1 MRPLLSNVPIWLCRF
16 RREGGSETKFIW
28 ARSAG
33 SAAEL
38 CRICGMGEPN
48 SVTYSGYS
56 AEPDLLRLPKGL
68 TRRTISA
75 SRCAE
80 AALAIYAGLRIDW
93 PVGSILSGFDAEK
106 RWQISNAALR
116 DFIANMGSIL
126 VRLGWAAQ
134 AVVEDVIEAQAMSWW
149 HGAQEL
155 NTRRQCQYLE
165 AQYHHDRKELY
176 QGRARRLRKQQ
187 RYSVAL
193 GEIDRGLDGLLPGD
207 EHAAQHFSEFL
218 VSQGL
223 DQLDADSLVSRYR
236 RVIVPRM

>member
-16 RREGGSETKFIW
+16 RRDGGSETKFIW

-38 CRICGMGEPN
+38 CRVCGLGEPA

-56 AEPDLLRLPKGL
+56 AEPSLATLPKGL
-68 TRRTISA
+68 TRRTVSL
-75 SRCAE
+75 SRRAE
-80 AALAIYAGLRIDW
+80 AALAIYAALRIDW

-106 RWQISNAALR
+106 RWQASSASLR
-116 DFIANMGSIL
+116 DFIANVGSIL
-126 VRLGWAAQ
+126 VRLGWSEQ
-134 AVVEDVIEAQAMSWW
+134 AVIADVIEAQGMSWW
-149 HGAQEL
+149 HAAQEL
-155 NTRRQCQYLE
+155 NSRRQHLHLE
-165 AQYHHDRKELY
+165 ATYHHDRKDLY
-176 QGRARRLRKQQ
+176 YHRARRLRKQQ

-193 GEIDRGLDGLLPGD
+193 GEIDRGLDGLAPAA
-207 EHAAQHFSEFL
+207 EHAAQHFAEFL

-223 DQLDADSLVSRYR
+223 DQVDAESLVSRYR